1 MYKLI
6 ASDLDNTLLVDQRIR
21 GKNKEILQKL
31 QAKGVEIVLASG
43 RVRDSIKY
51 IGQEA
56 GLRVHVAASNGA
68 YAAPYGKEAILK
80 ETVPHDI
87 LKRCLEIGKKYDIYY
102 HFYDDIGLVND
113 RLLPNYD
120 YLMTEKVGGGNRF
133 QCGIHY
139 FPDPLEYLDKFNCYK
154 FQWVVEEG
162 DSRLNDI
169 VSEIEAIK
177 GVETTSSGPGLLE
190 LMAKGVDK
198 WKAVKAI
205 ADELGIKEN
214 EIICCGDYN
223 NDIKM
228 IQSAG
233 LGIAPENA
241 NVEVKQAADMVAG
254 PCKEYG
260 IGKLLEKLDSE
271 GAFE

>member
-120 YLMTEKVGGGNRF
+120 YLMTEKVGGGKRF

-162 DSRLNDI
+162 DGRLNDI
-169 VSEIEAIK
+169 VSEIEAIE